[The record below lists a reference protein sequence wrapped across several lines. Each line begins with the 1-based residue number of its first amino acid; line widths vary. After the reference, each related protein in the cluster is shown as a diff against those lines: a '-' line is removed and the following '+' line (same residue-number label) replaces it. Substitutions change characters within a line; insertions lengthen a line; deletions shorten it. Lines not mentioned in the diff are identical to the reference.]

1 MYFLLYSFNEHFENA
16 GDFEFLVR
24 IILKLKIDFKIIKKC
39 FIQMSYGGKSNKNLK
54 SFFTNTVEI
63 KKALEMNN
71 VRTSY
76 FLIIIRF
83 IIKIFQFSILTRGK

>member
-1 MYFLLYSFNEHFENA
+1 
-16 GDFEFLVR
+16 
-24 IILKLKIDFKIIKKC
+24 
-39 FIQMSYGGKSNKNLK
+39 MSYGGKSNKNLK

-63 KKALEMNN
+63 KKALEINN
-71 VRTSY
+71 IRTSY